1 MTRKIKVTSEQ
12 LDHLYEESMDEDNGN
27 FDGTSSLPGFEG
39 WTFYLDDDDCS
50 FDMEHGGKTDFLI
63 TLSSPDDDEYIG
75 RAGFYNDGVSMY
87 FGYDT
92 IFTEVS
98 KTIPIKNKKIRFS
111 VNMTVD
117 FTLDESVEDTEINKT
132 AVEAMFNAYLQHNL
146 KEVKVI
152 RSNYEF

>member
-12 LDHLYEESMDEDNGN
+12 LEEMYEQSQEKEYLSVK
-27 FDGTSSLPGFEG
+27 GFEG
-39 WTFYLDDDDCS
+39 WSFYLDEEDCEY
-50 FDMEHGGKTDFLI
+50 DREHGAQVDFLM
-63 TLSSPDDDEYIG
+63 TLTSPDGDEYQG
-75 RAGFYNDGVSMY
+75 REGYENECVSMC
-87 FGYDT
+87 FNHDVH
-92 IFTEVS
+92 FEEVS

-111 VNMTVD
+111 VNMTLD

-146 KEVKVI
+146 KEVKVF

>member
-12 LDHLYEESMDEDNGN
+12 LEEMYEQSQEKEYLSVK
-27 FDGTSSLPGFEG
+27 GFEG
-39 WTFYLDDDDCS
+39 WSFFLDEDDFEYDR
-50 FDMEHGGKTDFLI
+50 EHGAQVEFLM
-63 TLSSPDDDEYIG
+63 TLTSPDDTEYVA
-75 RAGFYNDGVSMY
+75 RAGYENEGVSMCFNYDVY
-87 FGYDT
+87 FE
-92 IFTEVS
+92 EVS

-146 KEVKVI
+146 KEVKVF